1 MEPTSFDEL
10 RDGTWDIT
18 KRLADMDANGVI
30 GSMCFPSFPNLC
42 GQLFARSTDLD
53 AGLAVLQAY
62 NDWHIEDWCGAAPD
76 RFIPL
81 MIPPIWDAQLMA
93 DEVHRCAAKGCHA
106 VSFSENPSK
115 LKLPSFHDAHW
126 DPFWQACVDTDTI
139 VCLHIGSSSRLV
151 ITAPD
156 APVDVLITLQPINI
170 VQAAADL
177 MWSPVLRKF
186 GDLRVALSE
195 GGIGWVPYFC
205 DRLDWIYTRHH
216 AWTGQDFG
224 DQLPSEVFRER
235 IMLCFIDDPAGVDQL
250 ERIGRRPGVLGSRLP
265 ALGFD
270 LAHLAGDLWPS
281 IDGLGA
287 DVIDQITHGNAMRH
301 FRFDPFV
308 SRTRAQCTVGRAASR
323 RPRRGRVS
331 RVTSRPGRERRAQDR
346 GRRAHRHRPVRDPP
360 VTDRRRG
367 HRRGRH
373 VRLPAPA
380 RHERGSGARPG
391 VGPRPGRRRARLRR
405 RRRLRQ
411 RRLLPALQRG
421 HERVPGHPSGLAGR
435 DQHRWR
441 LLRGAPRAR
450 GPGHRGRRLRGG
462 AHHLRQH
469 PAVVHGPT
477 DRWGRRRQCDRQP
490 DVGRP
495 VGQLPGRGATPWP
508 PCATCPCT
516 APPPSSWPRSR

>member
-1 MEPTSFDEL
+1 MQIEDLVLVSVDDHVVEPPDLFEGHLASRWHDIAPRVERRADGSDVWIYDGNEIPNIGLNAVAGRPPEEYGMEPTSFDEL
-10 RDGTWDIT
+10 RDGTWDIGL
-18 KRLADMDANGVI
+18 RLRDMDANGVI

-115 LKLPSFHDAHW
+115 LKLPSFHDTHW

-186 GDLRVALSE
+186 PDLRVALSE

-205 DRLDWIYTRHH
+205 DRLDWIYTRHR

-235 IMLCFIDDPAGVDQL
+235 ITLCFIDDPAGVEQL
-250 ERIGRRPGVLGSRLP
+250 ERIGV
-265 ALGFD
+265 D
-270 LAHLAGDLWPS
+270 QVCWEGDYPHSDSTWPISPETLWPS
-281 IDGLGA
+281 IDGLGT
-287 DVIDQITHGNAMRH
+287 DVIDQITHRNAMRH
-301 FRFDPFV
+301 FRFDPFA
-308 SRTRAQCTVGRAASR
+308 SRTRAECTVGALRAGA
-323 RPRRGRVS
+323 GDVDVS
-331 RVTSRPGRERRAQDR
+331 
-346 GRRAHRHRPVRDPP
+346 PVS
-360 VTDRRRG
+360 
-367 HRRGRH
+367 H
-373 VRLPAPA
+373 
-380 RHERGSGARPG
+380 
-391 VGPRPGRRRARLRR
+391 
-405 RRRLRQ
+405 
-411 RRLLPALQRG
+411 
-421 HERVPGHPSGLAGR
+421 
-435 DQHRWR
+435 
-441 LLRGAPRAR
+441 APRDGAE
-450 GPGHRGRRLRGG
+450 HRTGAAQLIDIGQSGIRR
-462 AHHLRQH
+462 
-469 PAVVHGPT
+469 
-477 DRWGRRRQCDRQP
+477 
-490 DVGRP
+490 
-495 VGQLPGRGATPWP
+495 
-508 PCATCPCT
+508 
-516 APPPSSWPRSR
+516 